1 MSRNEL
7 RPMWI
12 KFAGL
17 CRKKE
22 KPVIASRVLKGLI
35 PVAEDTELHNI
46 QLPYE
51 RPQLTLAIIKQ
62 IWNDNHRSV
71 AIELVSFLVEDK

>member
-1 MSRNEL
+1 MSKNEL

-17 CRKKE
+17 CRKKG
-22 KPVIASRVLKGLI
+22 KPQIASRVLKSLI
-35 PVAEDTELHNI
+35 PVREDIDLANI
-46 QLPYE
+46 QLPFD

-62 IWNDNHRSV
+62 LWNDEHKAA
-71 AIELVSFLVEDK
+71 AIE

>member
-1 MSRNEL
+1 MSKNEL

-17 CRKKE
+17 CRKKG
-22 KPVIASRVLKGLI
+22 KPEIAARTLRNLI
-35 PVAEDTELHNI
+35 DAPEGTELHNI
-46 QLPYE
+46 QLPFD

-62 IWNDNHRSV
+62 IWNENHRSN
-71 AIELVSFLVEDK
+71 AIE